1 MIVTRVVRSV
11 VSTLTPSGSRIKAF
25 DQGAFEQV
33 LASSKRAVR
42 GCRTA
47 AEAAVNSLI
56 IPDQN
61 PVHEESAG
69 IE

>member
-1 MIVTRVVRSV
+1 MIVSEATRSV
-11 VSTLTPSGSRIKAF
+11 VSTLTPSGSGIKAF
-25 DQGAFEQV
+25 DHGAFAPA
-33 LASSKRAVR
+33 LTSSKRASR
-42 GCRTA
+42 GCRTVP
-47 AEAAVNSLI
+47 EAAMNSLI